1 MNYEEYAERM
11 RKQKREPRD
20 REYYA
25 EYTEKA
31 YMAVGM
37 DKDEF
42 CALPEKAIDAL
53 EKLALAAERTYADLE
68 RENKARREAEEA
80 HRAAEEANLL
90 NMREVERLTNELG
103 EANNRF
109 EVAEVRA
116 WRLEELLKKALAK
129 WPVEML
135 VEELVAKSMK

>member
-37 DKDEF
+37 DKDDF
-42 CALPEKAIDAL
+42 CKLPENAIDAL

-68 RENKARREAEEA
+68 RVTKAHKEAVEK
-80 HRAAEEANLL
+80 NLL
-90 NMREVERLTNELG
+90 NMREVERLTNDLA
-103 EANNRF
+103 EAHDR
-109 EVAEVRA
+109 AERAEARA

-129 WPVEML
+129 LPVETLVNEL
-135 VEELVAKSMK
+135 VEKSMK